1 MKKSSKTY
9 TVIDWEELRNIR
21 FHGDYYIETNP
32 MKEKKHRN
40 LTSTDLFI
48 IFYIKGFGEKG
59 YYGSQRSIAEL
70 LGIAPEQVNRS
81 MKMLLKVVNI
91 SNDEPLF
98 IKDEEAIY
106 YNPKFL
112 YYKDGKKMEYPEFMK
127 DRYKRKKKDGN
138 IDY

>member
-9 TVIDWEELRNIR
+9 TVIDWEELRNIK
-21 FHGDYYIETNP
+21 FYGDYYVETNP
-32 MKEKKHRN
+32 MKEKIHRN

-70 LGIAPEQVNRS
+70 LGITPEQVNRS

-112 YYKDGKKMEYPEFMK
+112 YRKDGKKLDCSDFISDK
-127 DRYKRKKKDGN
+127 YKRKKKNEN

>member
-48 IFYIKGFGEKG
+48 IFYIKGFGE
-59 YYGSQRSIAEL
+59 
-70 LGIAPEQVNRS
+70 
-81 MKMLLKVVNI
+81 
-91 SNDEPLF
+91 D
-98 IKDEEAIY
+98 
-106 YNPKFL
+106 
-112 YYKDGKKMEYPEFMK
+112 
-127 DRYKRKKKDGN
+127 
-138 IDY
+138 